1 MHIDQSVKDKT
12 GTNRTKK
19 EDHSLNMNMLRINMK
34 LNGNEQEK
42 SRET

>member
-12 GTNRTKK
+12 GTELTK